1 MKIAEGIYF
10 FWIMGHEEA
19 GQIILGVTAA
29 KTVIEAVLDYSASTV
44 SMKTL
49 PLPFSS

>member
-1 MKIAEGIYF
+1 MS
-10 FWIMGHEEA
+10 A
-19 GQIILGVTAA
+19 GLWVMRKLDRFLLGVTAA